1 MNSALISA
9 EDSTQTQDSHAM
21 PGSRSGGRLLRR
33 TFLIALVLVSGGL
46 LTSGAVELFFRYRES
61 VEGIWALQRE
71 MAQGAA
77 FKIQQFVQDIEKTL
91 RASTQTPD
99 LVAAGLT
106 EAYRFQLSKLLK
118 VTPAIT
124 TATVLDTNGR
134 ELIKESRL
142 ELVDPENLRNR
153 ASDEAFLHAREGE
166 SYFGPFAFV
175 RDSEPYMRIAVP
187 IEWFAGEVIGVLITE
202 VNLKYIWEVISQIKV
217 GQTGYAYVVSREG
230 DLIAHPDISLVLQ
243 KRNLRNLGQ
252 VQAALAGAPGP
263 FDAQPNLF
271 GQRVFSAY
279 ATIPDLRW
287 AVLVE
292 RPASEAYAPL
302 VASIFRT
309 FLLLLA
315 GLGMALLASVL
326 ISRKVVHPLGML
338 RQGAARIGA
347 GELSHRI
354 DIHTGDDLEVL
365 ADEFN
370 HMAARLQE
378 AYAGLE
384 QKVTERTRE
393 LKQSLEEQRAMAEI
407 IQVVNSSLDL
417 HQVLTT
423 VATHAADLSK
433 SDMAAITEFDE
444 TLQEF
449 RISATYQMS
458 DSLVEALRRA
468 RFTLGIGPTVR
479 AAMLRQPAQIPHVL
493 DDPDYTFREIAQ
505 REGFRAILSVPM
517 IREGRII
524 GGLSVL
530 RKTPGGVTDTEI
542 AFLTACAN
550 QCAIAIENARL
561 FREVRDKSQQVE
573 IASRHKSQFLANM
586 SHELRTPLNAILGYT
601 ELILDSVYGEVSE
614 KVRDVLER
622 VDKSGRHLLGL
633 INDVLDLSKI
643 EAGQLTLSLGDYSM
657 QEVVQAVMTAVE
669 ALAADKHLALKT
681 AVAAD
686 LPRGRGDERRITQLL
701 LNLVGNAIKF
711 TDAGEVRVAVTAAD
725 GTFLVSVADTG
736 LGISAADQE
745 RIFEEFQQVDSS
757 ATRTK
762 GGTGLGLAIAKR
774 IVELHGGRIRV
785 ESSPGQGSTFSFTVP
800 VRVEARTEGI

>member
-1 MNSALISA
+1 MSSLARLARRFSKHHNHDAPDA
-9 EDSTQTQDSHAM
+9 K
-21 PGSRSGGRLLRR
+21 RGGRLLRT
-33 TFLIALVLVSGGL
+33 TFAVALFLVSGGL
-46 LTSGAVELFFRYRES
+46 ITSAAVELFFRYRES
-61 VEGIWALQRE
+61 VADIAILQGE
-71 MAQGAA
+71 MARGAA
-77 FKIQQFVQDIEKTL
+77 FKIRQFVLDIEKTM
-91 RASTQTPD
+91 RASTQTQET
-99 LVAAGLT
+99 VSTGLT
-106 EAYRFQLSKLLK
+106 KAFRFQLLK
-118 VTPAIT
+118 MMKNTTAIT
-124 TATVLDTNGR
+124 TVVATDIGGNEIG
-134 ELIKESRL
+134 KASRV
-142 ELVDPENLRNR
+142 ELVEPEHLRNR
-153 ASDEAFLHAREGE
+153 ASDEAFLHAREGNP
-166 SYFGPFAFV
+166 YFGPVYFV

-187 IEWFAGEVIGVLITE
+187 IEWFAGNVEGVL
-202 VNLKYIWEVISQIKV
+202 VADVSLKYIREVVSQIKV
-217 GQTGYAYVVSREG
+217 GNSGYAYIVSQEG

-252 VQAALAGAPGP
+252 VQAALAGGPGP
-263 FDAQPNLF
+263 LGAQPNFF
-271 GQRVFSAY
+271 GQQVFSAY

-407 IQVVNSSLDL
+407 IQAVNSSLDL

-458 DSLVEALRRA
+458 DSLVEALRRE
-468 RFTLGIGPTVR
+468 RFTLGMGATGL
-479 AAMLRQPAQIPHVL
+479 AAMLRQPVQIPDVL

-530 RKTPGGVTDTEI
+530 RKTPGEVTDTEI
-542 AFLTACAN
+542 AFLTAFAN

-561 FREVRDKSQQVE
+561 FREVRDKSRQLE

-601 ELILDSVYGEVSE
+601 ELILDSIYGEVSK
-614 KVRDVLER
+614 KVREVLER

-757 ATRTK
+757 ATRSK